1 MALAV
6 PLISSLCTP
15 SETVSFLAESVLL
28 ESDMVRLSPVSATSE
43 GGLGV
48 ALAVP
53 LISSLGTT
61 VSSLSESVLLAVL
74 PRPPSEL
81 CT

>member
-1 MALAV
+1 ML
-6 PLISSLCTP
+6 
-15 SETVSFLAESVLL
+15 
-28 ESDMVRLSPVSATSE
+28 RLSSVSATSE

-48 ALAVP
+48 ALAIP
-53 LISSLGTT
+53 LFSSLGTT
-61 VSSLSESVLLAVL
+61 VSSLSESVLLAVS